1 MDKII
6 KGHEMALNEAIIA
19 QHELQKI
26 QASHEKHLQK
36 RRQSR
41 RQITS
46 EKGPLLFKKAKA
58 F

>member
-1 MDKII
+1 MLKQSTPPPLSVLEVQMDKII

-36 RRQSR
+36 
-41 RQITS
+41 
-46 EKGPLLFKKAKA
+46 KKTV
-58 F
+58 